1 MAIARSAGR
10 NGLVLAQSGWPAP
23 YVPPRE
29 PALPSG
35 LALAIMRQ
43 ESSFDP
49 TVVSPAGAHGL
60 MQLMPATA
68 RTLSAGQLEVAALSD
83 PATNMTLGTSYL
95 AGLLAR
101 FGGAVP
107 YAVAAY
113 NAGPNRVQKWL
124 IQNGDP
130 PAIGARDLTS
140 DAMLDWIELIPFAET
155 RNYVQRV
162 MENQTIYRILAG
174 GRAAATPGGRLASI
188 AMTSRARP

>member
-1 MAIARSAGR
+1 
-10 NGLVLAQSGWPAP
+10 
-23 YVPPRE
+23 
-29 PALPSG
+29 
-35 LALAIMRQ
+35 MRQ

-49 TVVSPAGAHGL
+49 SVVSPAGAHGL

-68 RTLSAGQLEVAALSD
+68 RTLSSGQVEVAALSD
-83 PATNMTLGTSYL
+83 PATNMRLGTSYL
-95 AGLLAR
+95 AGLLGR
-101 FGGAVP
+101 FGGVVP

-130 PAIGARDLTS
+130 LSAGAGDAAS

-162 MENQTIYRILAG
+162 MENQTIYRI
-174 GRAAATPGGRLASI
+174 RAAGAGAAAAGGRLASI
-188 AMTSRARP
+188 AMTPRARP